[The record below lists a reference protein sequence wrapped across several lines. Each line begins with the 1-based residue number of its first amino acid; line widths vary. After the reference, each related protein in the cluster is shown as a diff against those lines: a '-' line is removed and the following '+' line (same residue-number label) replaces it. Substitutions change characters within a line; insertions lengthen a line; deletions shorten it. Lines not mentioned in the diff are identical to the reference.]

1 MSSCSTPSYSSDVA
15 IAYEYTLEA
24 VESVLRH
31 LLQSVQAVMFK
42 LEVLDSRLSSI
53 SEIAVLEGLAV
64 HNEKEEV
71 LGHLWTYLGGNRSKL
86 SLFEYNL
93 KVLDSVDQYRKA
105 SLAYVEMVFH
115 TLEGMQTSVEQTR
128 RVATGALL
136 VEPVS
141 METVL
146 DMIARGAQSLKM
158 SNSRRIAVASR
169 DTA

>member
-53 SEIAVLEGLAV
+53 SEIAV

-71 LGHLWTYLGGNRSKL
+71 LGHLWTYLGGTSGK
-86 SLFEYNL
+86 
-93 KVLDSVDQYRKA
+93 
-105 SLAYVEMVFH
+105 
-115 TLEGMQTSVEQTR
+115 TLLR
-128 RVATGALL
+128 A
-136 VEPVS
+136 
-141 METVL
+141 
-146 DMIARGAQSLKM
+146 
-158 SNSRRIAVASR
+158 
-169 DTA
+169 

>member
-53 SEIAVLEGLAV
+53 SEIAV